1 MTILHSLHYAEDG
14 TTIFAYQ
21 TIDTARPD
29 VLALLKAIKD
39 DPKAQAAAGFAE
51 PCNIPGIA
59 DKTRWEVIVQDIAQS
74 DDKAARDIFGL

>member
-1 MTILHSLHYAEDG
+1 MTILHALHYAEDG
-14 TTIFAYQ
+14 TTVVAYQ
-21 TIDTARPD
+21 TIDTSRPE

-39 DPKAQAAAGFAE
+39 DPKAQVAAGFDE

-59 DKTRWEVIVQDIAQS
+59 DKTRWDVIVQDIAQS